1 MVVSVGCLRGAF
13 GVVGDG
19 GEGRT
24 EGAMIGREDSSE
36 VGMLTAG
43 GFSVGRA
50 WVRSLCAGFVDG
62 GNGLM
67 TLSQLETPSNKTK
80 SGRE

>member
-1 MVVSVGCLRGAF
+1 MVVSLGCLRAVF

-19 GEGRT
+19 ERRT
-24 EGAMIGREDSSE
+24 EGAIIGREESSE

-43 GFSVGRA
+43 GFWWYERGFGVAEQALWMVGA
-50 WVRSLCAGFVDG
+50 W
-62 GNGLM
+62 LM
-67 TLSQLETPSNKTK
+67 TLSQLETPGSETK